1 MKKDK
6 QKLTKEEKAILTA
19 FESGKLRS
27 IPNVKAEK
35 KRFQSIAKAHGIKN
49 RRVSL
54 RMTEWDFTKIQEE
67 ALKEGMP
74 YQTLLS
80 SIIHKYLTG
89 QLYHHHD
96 K

>member
-1 MKKDK
+1 MSK
-6 QKLTKEEKAILTA
+6 QKLNPEEKKILED
-19 FESGKLRS
+19 FESGKLKS
-27 IPNVKAEK
+27 IPDARSEI
-35 KRFQSIAKAHGIKN
+35 KRIQGIAKFHGIKN

-54 RMTEWDFTKIQEE
+54 RMTEWDFIRIQEE

-89 QLYHHHD
+89 NIRRESTD
-96 K
+96 S